1 MAINLQNN
9 IVHKNIVQKQKTQN
23 KLININLKDYY
34 VEKEYEIKSNYFND
48 VNKDITNLPD
58 QWRESIFDKSDIRIM
73 WDNKTNL
80 FAFNFEFLDKNI
92 DEIKFIFNNEKIKT
106 VKPSFKY
113 INSIYS
119 QRIHSIELFDDLND
133 FKKIKTMQITLKNK
147 EGSRVISIVFDH
159 FSKYKQDH
167 YIPKGNSLILNFQ
180 NSIQINGEK
189 IKKTFSSIKFS
200 PCEIKQGF
208 WNKNFLKIEQQNND
222 LFDRNILQ
230 ITALDN
236 LPISSTL
243 KSSFH
248 ANIDQVDELISFVKI
263 DQNTYYNLD
272 KKQTIVGFGQ
282 NSNPGYVVPFEFSG
296 MFFPILNTK
305 INNMDF
311 LISWEENFDKPYF
324 KNDEGLNKISLKYS
338 YVYDKDNEWIP
349 ISLDLMN
356 EAKKYNFTF
365 EELKKWLINKQEKEN
380 IL

>member
-58 QWRESIFDKSDIRIM
+58 QWRESIFNKSDIRIM

-133 FKKIKTMQITLKNK
+133 FKKIKTMQITLKNE